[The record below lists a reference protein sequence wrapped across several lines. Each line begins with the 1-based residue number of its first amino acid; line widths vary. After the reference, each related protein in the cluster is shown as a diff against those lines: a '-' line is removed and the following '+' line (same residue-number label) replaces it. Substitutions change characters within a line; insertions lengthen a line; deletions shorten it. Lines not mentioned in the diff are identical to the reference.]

1 MSAKI
6 MHSWNLYDRTTCE
19 ATIAVL
25 GLKMAARHERSKG
38 LAVFGDRRSICSFS
52 KQLPADIE
60 IQL

>member
-1 MSAKI
+1 MPAKT
-6 MHSWNLYDRTTCE
+6 MRSWNLYSWTTCE

-25 GLKMAARHERSKG
+25 GLKMAATHERSKG
-38 LAVFGDRRSICSFS
+38 LAVFGDRRSICNLS